1 MPEWIVLG
9 SAHAVPD
16 ATHAN
21 THFVLVGEDRTLLID
36 APCEVIGRLRRVGL
50 TPNHITDLLL
60 THFHPDHTAGVPML
74 LMSAWLQGRQ
84 TPLHIYG
91 LEDTLQGVR
100 QVMSLYR
107 WENWPD
113 FFPVH
118 FHTIAPQ
125 PMTPVLENQAW
136 KVWASP
142 VVHMVPA
149 IGIRIAFANQEVLAY
164 SGDTGPTE
172 HVIELAHQADYLF
185 HEASGEMEG
194 HTSAAQAGEI
204 ATRAQARRLY
214 LVHTDTDPAHRTRL
228 ALEAAKTFAGPVQVA
243 NDLLRL
249 TIGN

>member
-21 THFVLVGEDRTLLID
+21 THFVLVGKQHTLLVD

-50 TPNHITDLLL
+50 TPNDVTDLLL

-91 LEDTLQGVR
+91 LEDTLTGVQ

-118 FHTIAPQ
+118 FHTIEPTRL
-125 PMTPVLENQAW
+125 TPVLANAEW
-136 KVWASP
+136 EVKASP

-149 IGIRIAFANQEVLAY
+149 VGIRITFPNQEVLAY

-172 HVIELAHQADYLF
+172 SVVELAREADYLF
-185 HEASGEMEG
+185 HEASGEMDG

-204 ATRAQARRLY
+204 ATQARAKRLY
-214 LVHTDTDPAHRTRL
+214 LVHTDADPAHRARL
-228 ALEAAKTFAGPVQVA
+228 AVEAQKTFDGPVVVA

-249 TIGN
+249 TIGA